1 MPLCLPG
8 GTEGNPPFSAG
19 HRGHEAGPGWTLG
32 LGTEF
37 PPLAPGARRAVPA
50 PSVLMTLAPCASITS
65 RQLAA
70 PLMAARWNLE
80 VRGERS
86 AAGWPARSHRPARAV
101 GTHADL
107 PSGSSLVG
115 TSPLR
120 AMREATRAASSF
132 STAWSS
138 RSSLLPQSWLWGH
151 TQRTV
156 GLAAADPSPPAP
168 AGALGSC
175 PPPPALA
182 WRLPL
187 AAGFGRGQGPQGG
200 QEPRSVGLSR
210 SCRGRWS
217 WAGA

>member
-138 RSSLLPQSWLWGH
+138 RSSLLPQSWLWGAH
-151 TQRTV
+151 PEDRGT
-156 GLAAADPSPPAP
+156 
-168 AGALGSC
+168 GS
-175 PPPPALA
+175 
-182 WRLPL
+182 R
-187 AAGFGRGQGPQGG
+187 
-200 QEPRSVGLSR
+200 
-210 SCRGRWS
+210 
-217 WAGA
+217 